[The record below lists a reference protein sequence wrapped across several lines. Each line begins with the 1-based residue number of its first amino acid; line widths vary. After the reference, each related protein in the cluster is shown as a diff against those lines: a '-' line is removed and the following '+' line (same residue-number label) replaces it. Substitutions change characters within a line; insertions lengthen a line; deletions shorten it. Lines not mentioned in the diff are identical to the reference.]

1 MWWESFIQGSQQFAN
16 IEPMDELC
24 FCKTKA
30 AILLY
35 ILIIDTKYTIDL
47 QANAWGTVVCS
58 LVSFMEKCGRN
69 TLLHYVLML
78 SGFTSSPTEAELPPT
93 SMLLKFLSSV
103 KISSLNLSILSHFYK
118 IALKT
123 KCK

>member
-1 MWWESFIQGSQQFAN
+1 
-16 IEPMDELC
+16 MDKPR

-30 AILLY
+30 TILLY

-47 QANAWGTVVCS
+47 HANAWGTVVCS

-69 TLLHYVLML
+69 TSLHYVLVL

-93 SMLLKFLSSV
+93 SVLLKFLSSM
-103 KISSLNLSILSHFYK
+103 KISSLSLSILSHFYK

-123 KCK
+123 KYKYLLMQKLTSA